1 MPSIAASTPDEIK
14 ANITAFFD
22 QSVKPHSTPTQTGD
36 LCGNI
41 AMFDGIALETKCR
54 FCPKRDQILGLCHE
68 HSSNVNIKVDSMES
82 VDKVWTALFDLK
94 DEDTKV
100 CFGSDATVVGIAPY
114 GWVDHYS
121 PVPIVASPSDKTEKG
136 AALADWMKTMLDVWK
151 KHDLGEKAN
160 GPIWALASDGDST
173 YRLAKHLICMAKEL
187 DESSPLGNLLS
198 KLLGF
203 NCWTSEDGVTPTCDP
218 KHIFK

>member
-1 MPSIAASTPDEIK
+1 VE
-14 ANITAFFD
+14 
-22 QSVKPHSTPTQTGD
+22 
-36 LCGNI
+36 L
-41 AMFDGIALETKCR
+41 
-54 FCPKRDQILGLCHE
+54 
-68 HSSNVNIKVDSMES
+68 

-136 AALADWMKTMLDVWK
+136 AALADWMQTVLDVWK

-173 YRLAKHLICMAKEL
+173 YRLAKHLICMVKPLEL
-187 DESSPLGNLLS
+187 SSPLGSLLS
-198 KLLGF
+198 NLLGF
-203 NCWTSEDGVTPTCDP
+203 NC
-218 KHIFK
+218 

>member
-1 MPSIAASTPDEIK
+1 
-14 ANITAFFD
+14 
-22 QSVKPHSTPTQTGD
+22 
-36 LCGNI
+36 
-41 AMFDGIALETKCR
+41 
-54 FCPKRDQILGLCHE
+54 
-68 HSSNVNIKVDSMES
+68 
-82 VDKVWTALFDLK
+82 VDKVQTALFDLK

-100 CFGSDATVVGIAPY
+100 CFGSDATIVGIAPY

-136 AALADWMKTMLDVWK
+136 AALADWMQTVLDVWK

-173 YRLAKHLICMAKEL
+173 YCLAKHLICMAKEL
-187 DESSPLGNLLS
+187 DMSSPLGHLLCD
-198 KLLGF
+198 LLGF
-203 NCWTSEDGVTPTCDP
+203 NCWTSEDGVTSTCDP

>member
-1 MPSIAASTPDEIK
+1 
-14 ANITAFFD
+14 
-22 QSVKPHSTPTQTGD
+22 
-36 LCGNI
+36 
-41 AMFDGIALETKCR
+41 
-54 FCPKRDQILGLCHE
+54 
-68 HSSNVNIKVDSMES
+68 MES

-187 DESSPLGNLLS
+187 DESSP
-198 KLLGF
+198 
-203 NCWTSEDGVTPTCDP
+203 
-218 KHIFK
+218 